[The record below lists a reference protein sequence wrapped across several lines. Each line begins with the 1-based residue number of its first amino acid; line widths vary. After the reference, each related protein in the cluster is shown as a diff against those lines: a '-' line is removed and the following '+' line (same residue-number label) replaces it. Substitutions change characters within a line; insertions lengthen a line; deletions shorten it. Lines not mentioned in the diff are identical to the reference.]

1 MPRVIRPAVRAL
13 PRKRLAP
20 PMKRFTVSFERD
32 ETGVWVARVK
42 EAPAAITRGRT
53 LAQARRRVRE
63 GLILVGSSAAARNVA
78 LIEDVRLPA
87 TALRAL
93 REVASSRTRLV
104 VERDRLSTAID
115 VAISTLLDGMQLSV
129 RDAGELLG
137 LSHQRVQQLRA
148 ASQRTSR
155 RRAGRA
161 SSIR

>member
-1 MPRVIRPAVRAL
+1 
-13 PRKRLAP
+13 
-20 PMKRFTVSFERD
+20 
-32 ETGVWVARVK
+32 VARVK
-42 EAPAAITRGRT
+42 EAPAAITQGRT
-53 LAQARRRVRE
+53 LAQARRRIRE
-63 GLILVGSSAAARNVA
+63 ALILAAGSSVAARSVA
-78 LIEDVRLPA
+78 LVEDVRLPA

-155 RRAGRA
+155 RRAG
-161 SSIR
+161 SIR